1 MKSDKTEASPDRS
14 RRNLIRGVVGFVA
27 TSLTAGIAEALPGK
41 KRRGKS
47 SKAGIK
53 KKGKRSRRVKARRYV
68 NSGPISGDQLYRD
81 LIAYYNLGEHRTASD
96 ADLKTSDWILKE
108 LRGAGAAATFQRFT
122 LKQFLP
128 RVSSI
133 TAPGVS
139 VRAFPLW
146 PPRATGPTPLRA
158 KLVRFL
164 PDSAAPAVSG
174 QIALVRFPDAR
185 SSVSTNHEQIVNAAI
200 KAGAAAVV
208 AVTEG
213 PTGEIVALNVEP
225 EAQPWTVPV
234 VLVAQ
239 RDEPIFMPRV
249 TAAAEVSL
257 LVDGRDEPEAEA
269 RNVIGRTARGDKLI
283 VVSTPQSGW
292 FRCAA
297 ERGPGIA
304 LFLGLARWAVKRAS
318 GASFLFVSTSGHEL
332 GGLGMRAFLK
342 DLAPKPDRVLCWL
355 HLGAGIASFAWEDTA
370 NGPRR
375 LREADPRR
383 LMMIS
388 KGLESVISES
398 FAGLPGLNTPSASL
412 AGEFELI
419 AKAGYRGFG
428 IAAAHK
434 FHHTPADSPEM
445 TGPELLEPVAS
456 ALVKALESIESSEVR

>member
-1 MKSDKTEASPDRS
+1 MKSEKTEASPSRS

-27 TSLTAGIAEALPGK
+27 TSLTAGIVEALSWK

-47 SKAGIK
+47 SKPGAK
-53 KKGKRSRRVKARRYV
+53 KKGKRSRRVKARRYL
-68 NSGPISGDQLYRD
+68 NTGPISGDQLYRD

-96 ADLKTSDWILKE
+96 ADLKTSDWILQE
-108 LRGAGAAATFQRFT
+108 LRSAGAAATFQRFT
-122 LKQFLP
+122 LRQFLSK
-128 RVSSI
+128 VSSI
-133 TAPGVS
+133 TAPGIS

-146 PPRATGPTPLRA
+146 PPRATGATPFRA
-158 KLVRFL
+158 KLVRFI

-174 QIALVRFPDAR
+174 QIALVRFPFDAS
-185 SSVSTNHEQIVNAAI
+185 SSVGTGHQQIIGNAI

-213 PTGEIVALNVEP
+213 PTGEIIAFNVEP
-225 EAQPWTVPV
+225 ETAPWPVPV

-239 RDEPIFMPRV
+239 RDEPILMSRV
-249 TAAAEVSL
+249 TGGGEISL
-257 LVDGRDEPEAEA
+257 LVDGRDEPDAEA
-269 RNVIGRTARGDKLI
+269 RNVIGRTARGEKLI

-388 KGLESVISES
+388 KGLEPVISES
-398 FAGLPGLNTPSASL
+398 FAGLSGLNTPSSRL
-412 AGEFELI
+412 VGEFELI

-428 IAAAHK
+428 MAAAHK

-456 ALVKALESIESSEVR
+456 ALVKALESIESS